1 MARERMSVE
10 LDDGVL
16 RATRAYAA
24 QRGKSES
31 EVIEEALREHLG
43 FALVERIQ
51 EKANLREDEA
61 LKLAYEE
68 LHAMRAEG
76 RKRPR

>member
-1 MARERMSVE
+1 MSVE

-24 QRGKSES
+24 QKGKSES

-43 FALVERIQ
+43 FDLVERIQ
-51 EKANLREDEA
+51 ERANLSEEEA
-61 LKLAYEE
+61 LTLAYEE
-68 LHAMRAEG
+68 LHAMRAE
-76 RKRPR
+76 RRERAR

>member
-1 MARERMSVE
+1 MSVE

-24 QRGKSES
+24 QKGKSES

-51 EKANLREDEA
+51 ERANLSEEEA
-61 LKLAYEE
+61 LTLAYEE
-68 LHAMRAEG
+68 LHAMRAE
-76 RKRPR
+76 RRERAR

>member
-1 MARERMSVE
+1 MTVE

-24 QRGKSES
+24 RKGKSES
-31 EVIEEALREHLG
+31 EVIEEALREHHG

-51 EKANLREDEA
+51 ERANLSEDEA
-61 LKLAYEE
+61 LTLAYEE
-68 LHAMRAEG
+68 LHAIRAES
-76 RKRPR
+76 RKRAR

>member
-1 MARERMSVE
+1 MSVE

-24 QRGKSES
+24 QKGKSES

-43 FALVERIQ
+43 FDLVERVQ
-51 EKANLREDEA
+51 ERANLSEEEA
-61 LKLAYEE
+61 LTLAYEE
-68 LHAMRAEG
+68 LHAMRAE
-76 RKRPR
+76 RRERAR

>member
-1 MARERMSVE
+1 MSVE

-24 QRGKSES
+24 RKGKSES
-31 EVIEEALREHLG
+31 EVIEAALREHLG

-51 EKANLREDEA
+51 DRANLSEDEA

-68 LHAMRAEG
+68 LHAMRAE
-76 RKRPR
+76 RRMRAL